1 MPRKGWPSRM
11 TASPDSVYTVTSAIN
26 LALAPVFLLS
36 GIAGLLVVMTSRLGR
51 IIDRGRTLYELE
63 GDASSDAA
71 SALHQELRQ
80 LEHRRH
86 FASLAITA
94 CTVSA
99 LLVCLVIC
107 ALFIEV
113 IVGAPLSWLIG
124 SLFTAA
130 TLALVFGL
138 MCFLREVHSATRTV
152 RIHVHH

>member
-1 MPRKGWPSRM
+1 M
-11 TASPDSVYTVTSAIN
+11 TTSPESVYTVTNAIN

-36 GIAGLLVVMTSRLGR
+36 GIAGLLVVMTGRLGR
-51 IIDRGRTLYELE
+51 IIDRGRVLYERE
-63 GDASSDAA
+63 GDTSDEA

-86 FASLAITA
+86 FASLAITS
-94 CTVSA
+94 CTVAA

-107 ALFIEV
+107 VLFIEV
-113 IVGAPLSWLIG
+113 IVGAPLSWPIG
-124 SLFTAA
+124 GLFTLA

-138 MCFLREVHSATRTV
+138 ICFLREVRAATRTV

>member
-1 MPRKGWPSRM
+1 MP
-11 TASPDSVYTVTSAIN
+11 TSPESVHTVASAIN

-36 GIAGLLVVMTSRLGR
+36 GIAGLLVVMTGRLGR
-51 IIDRGRTLYELE
+51 IIDRGRSLYERE
-63 GDASSDAA
+63 GDASSDEA

-94 CTVSA
+94 CTIAA

-113 IVGAPLSWLIG
+113 MVGAPLNWLIG
-124 SLFTAA
+124 GLFSVA

-138 MCFLREVHSATRTV
+138 MCFLREVHLATLTV

>member
-1 MPRKGWPSRM
+1 M
-11 TASPDSVYTVTSAIN
+11 TVSPESAQSVASAIN

-36 GIAGLLVVMTSRLGR
+36 GIAALLVVMTGRLGR
-51 IIDRGRTLYELE
+51 IIDHGRTLYQRE
-63 GDASSDAA
+63 GDASSSDEAY
-71 SALHQELRQ
+71 ALHHELRD
-80 LEHRRH
+80 LELRRH

-107 ALFIEV
+107 ALFIEG
-113 IVGAPLSWLIG
+113 IVGAPLSLLIG
-124 SLFTAA
+124 GLFTAA

-138 MCFLREVHSATRTV
+138 VCFLREVHIATRTV

>member
-1 MPRKGWPSRM
+1 M
-11 TASPDSVYTVTSAIN
+11 TASPESVQTVASAIN

-36 GIAGLLVVMTSRLGR
+36 GIAGLLVVMTGRLGR
-51 IIDRGRTLYELE
+51 IIDHGRTLYQRE
-63 GDASSDAA
+63 GDAGPDEA
-71 SALHQELRQ
+71 SALHHELRD
-80 LEHRRH
+80 LERRRH
-86 FASLAITA
+86 FASWAITA

-113 IVGAPLSWLIG
+113 IVSAPLNLLVG
-124 SLFTAA
+124 GLFTAA

-138 MCFLREVHSATRTV
+138 VCFLREVHLATSTV

>member
-1 MPRKGWPSRM
+1 M
-11 TASPDSVYTVTSAIN
+11 TASPDSVQTVASAIN

-36 GIAGLLVVMTSRLGR
+36 GIAGLLVVMTGRLGR
-51 IIDRGRTLYELE
+51 IIDHGRTLYARE
-63 GDASSDAA
+63 GDASPDEA
-71 SALHQELRQ
+71 SALHHELRD
-80 LEHRRH
+80 LERRRH

-94 CTVSA
+94 CTISA

-113 IVGAPLSWLIG
+113 IVGAPLNLLIG
-124 SLFTAA
+124 GLFTAA

-138 MCFLREVHSATRTV
+138 VCFLREVHLATRTV